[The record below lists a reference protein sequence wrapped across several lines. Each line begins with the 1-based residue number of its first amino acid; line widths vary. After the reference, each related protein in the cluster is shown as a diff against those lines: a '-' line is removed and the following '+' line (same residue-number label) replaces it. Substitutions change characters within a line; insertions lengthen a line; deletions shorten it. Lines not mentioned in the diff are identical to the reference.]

1 MRLVMKQVTLNIP
14 ENKFAFF
21 MQLVRSLNF
30 IQVVDNEPKDKYDSE
45 FVDRIQ
51 KSREEYSEGNF
62 ISVEKEDIKGFLGIE

>member
-1 MRLVMKQVTLNIP
+1 MKQVTLNIP

-30 IQVVDNEPKDKYDSE
+30 IQVVDSEPKDKYDSE

-51 KSREEYSEGNF
+51 KSRQEYSEGHF